1 MNQPPPDDAGD
12 EIARL
17 VLTLQETELRL
28 QELTGG
34 EVDAV
39 LLPAGKFYLL
49 SEAREKL
56 RQSEEKFQQLADTVS
71 DVFWVR
77 SPDMKELH
85 YVSPA
90 FAQVW
95 GRSVESLYATPT
107 GWTDYLLPED
117 RQSVLDA
124 LAKFVHGGSGLDV
137 EYRITRPDGEIRWV
151 QTRGFRVRDKQGKII
166 RLTGVTSDVTE
177 RRKAQEQLQLL
188 ETCVE
193 HLNDLVVITEAE
205 PMDEP
210 GPRIVFVNNA
220 FVKRTGYLRAEAIGR
235 SPRFLQGEK
244 TERSALDRIRSAMH
258 RRQAVRLELINYTK
272 HGEPFWLDIEIVPIV
287 NLRGQVT
294 HFVAV
299 ERDITERRRAEETLR
314 DSENKFSKIFHSSPV
329 AMALSR
335 VEDGLYLDANAKFL
349 AMLQRPREDVIGH
362 TSMELGFWINSEQRM
377 AEMAVLQAYG
387 AVYNVELKIRGRAG
401 QVTDILWSAEKIMVG
416 GEACVLGSSLDVT
429 EQKKA
434 LEAMLESEE
443 RVRLATEAAG
453 IAVWAWDVGNGK
465 IHWDQKMFEIYGL
478 PPRPGGWVDYE
489 DWRCRVWPEDIVGQE
504 EQLRRTVATCGHS
517 NREFRIRRASDQAV
531 RFIHA
536 AETAVAGDDGKAARV
551 VGINLDITERKQAL
565 EALRESEERFSGAFL
580 QAPVGVALV
589 APDGHFLRI
598 NRAFCQI
605 TGYTEVE
612 LLARTF
618 QDITHPEDLSADLE
632 YVRQMLAGEISTYRL
647 EKRYVHKLG
656 HQVTI
661 LLHVSLFRDKQ
672 NQPGYFI
679 AQVQD
684 ITQQKRAEELQR
696 KMALELQQAQKLE
709 AIGTLAAGIAHE
721 INTPAQYAEHNL
733 RFLREHFPKG
743 GQMLDFYQHL
753 LRDAQ
758 VAGSAQEY
766 LVKAGW
772 EDVLSAQRS
781 WEEEI
786 RAAIDDA
793 LEGIGRVTNIVR
805 AMKEFSHPGTG
816 TTESPVEINLNR
828 AIESTIIVAR
838 NEWRYVADVVTEF
851 DPKLPSVPV
860 RPGEFNQVV
869 LNVLVNAAQAIGEA
883 IKKDGRE
890 KGTITV
896 STHQN
901 GEWVELRIRDNGPG
915 IPENIRHRIFEPF
928 FTTKPI
934 GKGTG
939 QGLAIARS
947 VIVEKHHGEFTFDT
961 ELGKGTCFKVR
972 LPIIPSRS
980 VGDFVPA
987 PPDKQDPK

>member
-1 MNQPPPDDAGD
+1 MNQPPSDDLGD
-12 EIARL
+12 EIAKL
-17 VLTLQETELRL
+17 VHTLQQTELRL

-39 LLPAGKFYLL
+39 LLPAGNLYLL

-95 GRSVESLYATPT
+95 GRSVESLYAEPN
-107 GWTDYLLPED
+107 GWADYFLPED
-117 RQSVLDA
+117 RQTVLDA
-124 LAKFVHGGSGLDV
+124 IAQFVDGVAGLDV
-137 EYRITRPDGEIRWV
+137 ECRITRPDGEIRWV
-151 QTRGFRVRDKQGKII
+151 QTRGFRVRDAEGKII

-220 FVKRTGYLRAEAIGR
+220 FVKRTGYLRAEAVGK

-244 TERSALDRIRSAMH
+244 TERSALDRIRSAMG
-258 RRQAVRLELINYTK
+258 RRQAVRSEIINYTK
-272 HGEPFWLDIEIVPIV
+272 HGEPFCLEIEIVPIV
-287 NLRGQVT
+287 NLQGQMT
-294 HFVAV
+294 HFVSV
-299 ERDITERRRAEETLR
+299 ERDITERRRAEDTLR
-314 DSENKFSKIFHSSPV
+314 ASEDKFSKIFHFSPV
-329 AMALSR
+329 AMALST
-335 VEDGLYLDANAKFL
+335 VDSGLYLNANANFL
-349 AMLQRPREDVIGH
+349 KMLQRPREDVIGH
-362 TSMELGFWINSEQRM
+362 TAMELGFWINSEQRT
-377 AEMAVLQAYG
+377 AEMAALEKYG
-387 AVYNVELKIRGRAG
+387 AVRNVELKIRGRAG
-401 QVTDILWSAEKIMVG
+401 QVTDILWSAEKITVG
-416 GEACVLGSSLDVT
+416 VECCVLGSSLDVT
-429 EQKKA
+429 EQ
-434 LEAMLESEE
+434 
-443 RVRLATEAAG
+443 
-453 IAVWAWDVGNGK
+453 
-465 IHWDQKMFEIYGL
+465 
-478 PPRPGGWVDYE
+478 
-489 DWRCRVWPEDIVGQE
+489 
-504 EQLRRTVATCGHS
+504 
-517 NREFRIRRASDQAV
+517 
-531 RFIHA
+531 
-536 AETAVAGDDGKAARV
+536 
-551 VGINLDITERKQAL
+551 KQAL

-589 APDGHFLRI
+589 APDGHFLRV

-618 QDITHPEDLSADLE
+618 QEITHPEDLAADLE
-632 YVRQMLAGEISTYRL
+632 YVRQMLAGEISTYRM
-647 EKRYVHKLG
+647 EKRYVHRLG

-672 NQPGYFI
+672 DQPGYFI

-743 GQMLDFYQHL
+743 GQMLDFYQHF

-781 WEEEI
+781 WVEEI
-786 RAAIDDA
+786 TAAIDDA

-816 TTESPVEINLNR
+816 STESPVEINLNR

-947 VIVEKHHGEFTFDT
+947 VIVEKHQGEFTFDT

-972 LPIIPSRS
+972 LPIRPSRS
-980 VGDFVPA
+980 VGDFAPA